1 MTGKNRFVLTALA
14 LALCLPLTACF
25 GDGDGGGKGQGA
37 PALPVGIFT
46 VTARDTPGPAEFQA
60 RASGSRAVE
69 VRARVQGIIEKRL
82 YEEGS
87 FVKAGQLLFQIERDQ
102 YEAQVQQAEAQLDSA
117 AREWK
122 RVRPLYEKNAVSQKE
137 RDNARAAYDS
147 ARAELR
153 QARINLDYCQV
164 VAPVSGY
171 SSKENYTEGNLVSQ
185 NSLLTQVNQT
195 DPMNIDFSIAAPNHM
210 RRHQLAL
217 AGRLRRP
224 DNNAYT
230 ARLRLLDGS
239 MYEGSGEVNFIDSQ
253 VQPDTGV
260 IKARASFANGKNE
273 IMPGQYVRIYMD
285 GDVLTDAILIPQSAV
300 MVTQKGTFVMVVGEG
315 NIVSPR
321 AVTVSD
327 SIGDSYLV
335 DEGLKDGERIV
346 STGLLKARP
355 GSKVSELPSGK
366 PAGEERPAGEEG

>member
-1 MTGKNRFVLTALA
+1 MIGKRHPLFTALIVA
-14 LALCLPLTACF
+14 SCLSLTACF
-25 GDGDGGGKGQGA
+25 GFGDDDAKKQQGM
-37 PALPVGIFT
+37 PPLPVGIFT
-46 VTARDTPGPAEFQA
+46 VKAQDTPWPAEFQA
-60 RASGSRAVE
+60 QASGSRSVE

-117 AREWK
+117 TREWR
-122 RVRPLYEKNAVSQKE
+122 RVRPLYEKNAVSQKD

-171 SSKENYTEGNLVSQ
+171 SSKENYTVGNLVSM
-185 NSLLTQVNQT
+185 NSLLTYVNQT

-210 RRHQLAL
+210 RRRQLEL

-224 DNNAYT
+224 ENNAYT

-239 MYEGSGEVNFIDSQ
+239 MYEGTGEVNFIDSQ
-253 VQPDTGV
+253 VQADTGV
-260 IKARASFANGKNE
+260 IKARASFANSRNE

-285 GDVLTDAILIPQSAV
+285 GDVLTDAILIPQTAV
-300 MVTQKGTFVMVVGEG
+300 MITQKGTFVMVVDS
-315 NIVSPR
+315 NNVVSPR
-321 AVTVSD
+321 AVKVSD
-327 SIGDSYLV
+327 SIGDNYLV

-355 GSKVSELPSGK
+355 GSKVSELPARSGEK
-366 PAGEERPAGEEG
+366 QPAQKEG

>member
-46 VTARDTPGPAEFQA
+46 VTARDTPWPAEFQA

-346 STGLLKARP
+346 SSGLLKARP

>member
-1 MTGKNRFVLTALA
+1 MTGKKRFLLTALA

-25 GDGDGGGKGQGA
+25 GDGDGGGKGQGV

-46 VTARDTPGPAEFQA
+46 VTARDTPWPAEFQA

-210 RRHQLAL
+210 RRHQLTL

-224 DNNAYT
+224 ENNAYT

-239 MYEGSGEVNFIDSQ
+239 MYEGAGEVNFIDSQ
-253 VQPDTGV
+253 VQADTGV
-260 IKARASFANGKNE
+260 IKARASFANGRNE

-285 GDVLTDAILIPQSAV
+285 GDVLTDAMLIPQSAV

-315 NIVSPR
+315 NVVSQR
-321 AVTVSD
+321 AVKVSD

-355 GSKVSELPSGK
+355 GSKVSELPAAK
-366 PAGEERPAGEEG
+366 AGEARPAGKEG

>member
-1 MTGKNRFVLTALA
+1 MIGKRHPLFTALIFMS
-14 LALCLPLTACF
+14 CLSLTACF
-25 GDGDGGGKGQGA
+25 GFGDDAKKQQGT
-37 PALPVGIFT
+37 PPLPVGIFT
-46 VTARDTPGPAEFQA
+46 VKAQDTPWPAEFQA
-60 RASGSRAVE
+60 QASGSRSVE

-117 AREWK
+117 TREWK
-122 RVRPLYEKNAVSQKE
+122 RVRPLYEKNAVSQKD

-171 SSKENYTEGNLVSQ
+171 SSKENYTVGNLVSM
-185 NSLLTQVNQT
+185 NSLLTYVNQT

-210 RRHQLAL
+210 RRRQLEL

-224 DNNAYT
+224 ENNVYT

-253 VQPDTGV
+253 VQADTGV
-260 IKARASFANGKNE
+260 IKARASFANSKNE

-285 GDVLTDAILIPQSAV
+285 GDVLTNAILIPQTAV
-300 MVTQKGTFVMVVGEG
+300 MVTQKGTFVMVVDS
-315 NIVSPR
+315 NNVVSPR
-321 AVTVSD
+321 AVKVSD

-355 GSKVSELPSGK
+355 GSKVSELPAR
-366 PAGEERPAGEEG
+366 AGEKQPAQKEG